1 MNTSWDG
8 KLGLRDLEALLIRG
22 FCGKFCSARC
32 ARTHIWSMDT
42 FDMYIM
48 CVLCIQ
54 PRQQASLSNHISVL
68 RICSWLLSSR
78 MLRLSHNGG
87 QESPQLV
94 LLRRWIGSF
103 PYALSFFF
111 LKLFANDNKK
121 QSRSWMIASKQRW
134 FCTIILFSLI
144 WTQMSCKLELGLALN
159 ALLKL
164 VRDNADDLCFNYW
177 WKLVHVLQNWFATNF
192 KTQFAGGSIILMS
205 LEWNKHLSPG
215 LTKHVWLKV
224 SSEVEAGRF
233 LHCGL

>member
-78 MLRLSHNGG
+78 MLRLSHHGG

-94 LLRRWIGSF
+94 LLRRWIGSS

-111 LKLFANDNKK
+111 LKLFANNNKK
-121 QSRSWMIASKQRW
+121 QSRSGMIASKQRW
-134 FCTIILFSLI
+134 FCTIILFLLSEHKCRASWNLD
-144 WTQMSCKLELGLALN
+144 WLWMRFLN
-159 ALLKL
+159 WYETMLMIY
-164 VRDNADDLCFNYW
+164 V
-177 WKLVHVLQNWFATNF
+177 
-192 KTQFAGGSIILMS
+192 SIIDESWFMCCKTDSQQTSKRNLQVGQS
-205 LEWNKHLSPG
+205 YWCLWSGINTFHL
-215 LTKHVWLKV
+215 VWR
-224 SSEVEAGRF
+224 STFDWRY
-233 LHCGL
+233 HQR